1 MRLNN
6 SGGYLG
12 IGTTAPI
19 SSLHINSPTTNG
31 NALYIE
37 QDNSSMSN
45 FINLTTNANA
55 GKMYIG
61 MDNSGGIGLFGSGVA
76 YAASIGTPNA
86 TALVFAT
93 NDIVRASITSAGS
106 FSVVGTMSKGGGI
119 FAIVHPNPAM
129 ASEGYRLRHCFIE
142 SPTRS
147 DNIYRFTVT
156 TQNLTGSSPSHCP
169 IIILSSIKI
178 PKFGCP

>member
-1 MRLNN
+1 MILCPLSGISGSVRICSGGISGAVSSPHAGSIIFMMGNSAGGVGDYGQTITYTEQMRLNN
-6 SGGYLG
+6 SGYLG

-61 MDNSGGIGLFGSGVA
+61 MDNSGGIELFGSGVA

-93 NDIVRASITSAGS
+93 NNIV
-106 FSVVGTMSKGGGI
+106 
-119 FAIVHPNPAM
+119 
-129 ASEGYRLRHCFIE
+129 
-142 SPTRS
+142 
-147 DNIYRFTVT
+147 
-156 TQNLTGSSPSHCP
+156 
-169 IIILSSIKI
+169 
-178 PKFGCP
+178 

>member
-1 MRLNN
+1 
-6 SGGYLG
+6 
-12 IGTTAPI
+12 
-19 SSLHINSPTTNG
+19 
-31 NALYIE
+31 
-37 QDNSSMSN
+37 MSN

-61 MDNSGGIGLFGSGVA
+61 MDNSGGIELFGSGVA

-93 NDIVRASITSAGS
+93 NNIVRASITSAGS
-106 FSVVGTMSKGGGI
+106 FSVVGTMSKGGGN
-119 FAIVHPNPAM
+119 FDVVHPNPAM

-142 SPTRS
+142 SPTRG

-156 TQNLTGSSPSHCP
+156 TQNLSGSSPSHCP